1 MRTAKVSDYRSALG
15 KFHRQV
21 LEDHDPLRVSGR
33 DGDVV
38 VLAADDFE
46 ALRESVYILRDKV
59 TMQSLLET
67 RKEMAARGVL
77 PGVEVDDAFKDLLG
91 S

>member
-1 MRTAKVSDYRSALG
+1 MRTAKVSDYRSSLG
-15 KFHRQV
+15 KYHRQV
-21 LEDHDPLRVSGR
+21 VEDHDVLRVSGR

-38 VLAADDFE
+38 VLSADDFE
-46 ALRESVYILRDKV
+46 NLQESIYILKDKA

-67 RKEMAARGVL
+67 RKEMAHGTE
-77 PGVEVDDAFKDLLG
+77 PGVEVKDAFKDLLG

>member
-1 MRTAKVSDYRSALG
+1 MRSAKVSDYRSALG
-15 KFHRQV
+15 KYHRQI
-21 LEDHDPLRVSGR
+21 LADHDPLRVSGR

-46 ALRESVYILRDKV
+46 NLQESIYILKDKV

-67 RKEMAARGVL
+67 RKEMAQGATS
-77 PGVEVDDAFKDLLG
+77 GVEVKDAFKDLLG

>member
-1 MRTAKVSDYRSALG
+1 MRSAKVSDYRSALG
-15 KFHRQV
+15 KYHRQV

-46 ALRESVYILRDKV
+46 NLQESIYILKDKA

-67 RKEMAARGVL
+67 RKDMAQGTT
-77 PGVEVDDAFKDLLG
+77 PGVEVQDAFKDLLG